1 MRERALHRRH
11 RNDRI
16 RNTASP
22 TRRSAACHDDLT
34 PLDRTPEVRLAGP
47 GVKGGRAIGATDEP
61 GFKAVEDPCHVG
73 DLHPTILHLMGLDQQ
88 RLTYFHEA
96 LDQRLTGGLDRRVI
110 KKVPA

>member
-1 MRERALHRRH
+1 MTTSTPSTARPKC
-11 RNDRI
+11 
-16 RNTASP
+16 ASP
-22 TRRSAACHDDLT
+22 GA
-34 PLDRTPEVRLAGP
+34 

>member
-88 RLTYFHEA
+88 RLTYFHEG